1 MVQSRKSSTSER
13 SSSSDQQ
20 STHSS
25 GGTENFSTPRSG
37 SSMNRARL
45 RSGYSSQDN
54 HLQRRREMMPSR
66 LAAYN
71 FRSGSCHQ
79 RGTATLLR
87 GVARK
92 LPSSPQT
99 PLPMLFGTGPD
110 YHSFPRVEVSTLEA
124 LEAAS
129 ALTSLDFR

>member
-13 SSSSDQQ
+13 SSPCDQQ

-25 GGTENFSTPRSG
+25 GGAENFSTPRSG
-37 SSMNRARL
+37 SLMNRARL

-79 RGTATLLR
+79 RGTATLR

-110 YHSFPRVEVSTLEA
+110 YHSFPRVEVSALEA

-129 ALTSLDFR
+129 ALTSLDLR